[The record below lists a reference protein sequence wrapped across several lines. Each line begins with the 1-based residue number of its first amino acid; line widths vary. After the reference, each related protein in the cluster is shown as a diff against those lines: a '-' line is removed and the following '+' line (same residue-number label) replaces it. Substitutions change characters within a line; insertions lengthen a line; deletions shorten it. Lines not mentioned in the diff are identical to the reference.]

1 MLDGYI
7 IKIMKAD
14 NLSVELLELLDEASF
29 NGFRDSELMDN
40 IAGFREEISIEP
52 DKKKQYQIIGN
63 YVIFL
68 RRIFRDYPEV
78 MK

>member
-1 MLDGYI
+1 
-7 IKIMKAD
+7 MKTG
-14 NLSVELLELLDEASF
+14 NSSVELLEILDKASF
-29 NGFRDSELMDN
+29 NGFRDPELMDN
-40 IAGFREEISIEP
+40 IAGFREEISIEQN
-52 DKKKQYQIIGN
+52 KKEQYQIIGN